1 MIKHFIDLDNFTKT
15 ELRNI
20 LSIAKQI
27 KKNQKKY
34 SNILNNKSLGL
45 LFEKESTRTRVSFN
59 IGMQKLGGNVI
70 ELDSKKIGFGKR
82 ESISDVLQTLS
93 QYIDVL
99 MIRNNSHE
107 ELVQCASYNKI
118 SIINGLSNYSHPC
131 QVLSDIF
138 TITEKLGKIENKQIT
153 WFGDFNNVLTSLIH
167 AAEIF
172 NFKLNILLP
181 KKIMEI
187 AKKNLCNKKLVY
199 SNFCYDFD
207 KALKNS
213 DCVMTDTWISMGEKK
228 SQSKLKMLK
237 KFQVNDI
244 IMKKAKKQ
252 AIFMHCLPAHRNEEV
267 TDSVI
272 DSNKSLVWEQAKNR
286 IYVQQSILYYLLKNV
301 KK

>member
-1 MIKHFIDLDNFTKT
+1 MMKHFIDLDNFTKT
-15 ELRNI
+15 ELKNI
-20 LSIAKQI
+20 LSFATKI

-70 ELDSKKIGFGKR
+70 ELDSEKIGFGKR
-82 ESISDVLQTLS
+82 ESISDVLQVLS

-99 MIRNNSHE
+99 MIRNNSHN
-107 ELVQCASYNKI
+107 ELVKCASYNKI

-138 TITEKLGKIENKQIT
+138 TITEKFGKIENKQIT
-153 WFGDFNNVLTSLIH
+153 WLGDFNNVLTSLIQ

-181 KKIMEI
+181 KEIEEQAKMKIGN
-187 AKKNLCNKKLVY
+187 KNLLN
-199 SNFCYDFD
+199 SNFCYNFD

-228 SQSKLKMLK
+228 SKSKIKLLQ
-237 KFQVNDI
+237 KFQVNDM
-244 IMKKAKKQ
+244 IMNKAKKN

-272 DSNKSLVWEQAKNR
+272 DSNKSLVWGQARNR
-286 IYVQQSILYYLLKNV
+286 MYVQQSILYYLFKDV
-301 KK
+301 RK

>member
-20 LSIAKQI
+20 LRFATKI

-34 SNILNNKSLGL
+34 SNILNTKSLGL

-70 ELDSKKIGFGKR
+70 ELDSKKIGFNKR
-82 ESISDVLQTLS
+82 ESISDVLQALS

-107 ELVQCASYNKI
+107 ELIQCASYNKI
-118 SIINGLSNYSHPC
+118 SIINGLTNYSHPC

-138 TITEKLGKIENKQIT
+138 TIIEKLGKIENKQIT
-153 WFGDFNNVLTSLIH
+153 WLGDFNNVLTSLIQ

-228 SQSKLKMLK
+228 SQSKIKSLQ
-237 KFQVNDI
+237 KFQVNDM

-286 IYVQQSILYYLLKNV
+286 MYVQQSILYYLLKNV

>member
-1 MIKHFIDLDNFTKT
+1 MIKHFLDLDNFTKK
-15 ELRNI
+15 ELINI
-20 LSIAKQI
+20 LSFANKI

-59 IGMQKLGGNVI
+59 IGMKKLGGNVI
-70 ELDSKKIGFGKR
+70 ELDNKKIGFGKR
-82 ESISDVLQTLS
+82 ESIADVLQALS

-99 MIRNNSHE
+99 MIRNNSHD
-107 ELVQCASYNKI
+107 ELVQCATYNKI

-138 TITEKLGKIENKQIT
+138 TITEKLGNIENKQIT
-153 WFGDFNNVLTSLIH
+153 WLGDFNNVLTSLMQ

-172 NFKLNILLP
+172 NFELNILMP
-181 KKIMEI
+181 KKIMEM
-187 AKKNLCNKKLVY
+187 AKKKLDNKKLVY

-207 KALKNS
+207 QALKDS

-228 SQSKLKMLK
+228 SQNKLKLLK
-237 KFQVNDI
+237 KFQVNDV
-244 IMKKAKKQ
+244 IMKKAKKE

-272 DSNKSLVWEQAKNR
+272 DSKKSLVWEQAKNR
-286 IYVQQSILYYLLKNV
+286 MYVQQSILCYLFNDVRK
-301 KK
+301 

>member
-1 MIKHFIDLDNFTKT
+1 MIKHFIDLDNFTKI

-20 LSIAKQI
+20 LSFASKI

-82 ESISDVLQTLS
+82 ESVSDVLQALS

-107 ELVQCASYNKI
+107 ELVQCATYNKI

-138 TITEKLGKIENKQIT
+138 TITEKLGKIEKKQIT
-153 WFGDFNNVLTSLIH
+153 WLGDFNNVLNSLIH

-172 NFKLNILLP
+172 NFKLNILMP
-181 KKIMEI
+181 KQIMKI
-187 AKKNLCNKKLVY
+187 AKKKLNNKKLVY

-267 TDSVI
+267 TDSVM

-286 IYVQQSILYYLLKNV
+286 IYVQQSILYYLLKDV

>member
-1 MIKHFIDLDNFTKT
+1 MIKHFIDLDNFTKK
-15 ELRNI
+15 ELR
-20 LSIAKQI
+20 
-27 KKNQKKY
+27 
-34 SNILNNKSLGL
+34 NILNNKSLGL

-59 IGMQKLGGNVI
+59 IGMKKLGGNVI
-70 ELDSKKIGFGKR
+70 ELDNKKIGFGKR
-82 ESISDVLQTLS
+82 ESIQDVLQTLS

-99 MIRNNSHE
+99 MIRNNSHD

-138 TITEKLGKIENKQIT
+138 TIIEKLGKIENKQIT
-153 WFGDFNNVLTSLIH
+153 WLGDFNNVLISLIQ

-172 NFKLNILLP
+172 SFKLNILLP
-181 KKIMEI
+181 KKIMEM
-187 AKKNLCNKKLVY
+187 AKKKLDNKKLVY
-199 SNFCYDFD
+199 SNFCYNFD
-207 KALKNS
+207 QALKNS
-213 DCVMTDTWISMGEKK
+213 DCVMTDVWISMGEKK
-228 SQSKLKMLK
+228 SQSKINLLK

-252 AIFMHCLPAHRNEEV
+252 AIFMHCLPVHRNEEV

-286 IYVQQSILYYLLKNV
+286 MYVQQSILYYLFKDV
-301 KK
+301 RK

>member
-20 LSIAKQI
+20 LIFATKI

-59 IGMQKLGGNVI
+59 IGMQQLGGNVI

-82 ESISDVLQTLS
+82 ESISDVLQVLS

-107 ELVQCASYNKI
+107 ALVQCATYNKI

-138 TITEKLGKIENKQIT
+138 TITEKLGKIQNKQVT
-153 WFGDFNNVLTSLIH
+153 WLGDFNNVLTSLIQ

-237 KFQVNDI
+237 KFQVNDT

-272 DSNKSLVWEQAKNR
+272 DSNKSLVWEQVKNR
-286 IYVQQSILYYLLKNV
+286 MYVQQSILYYLLKNV

>member
-1 MIKHFIDLDNFTKT
+1 MIKHFIDLDNFNKT

-20 LSIAKQI
+20 LNFAIKI

-34 SNILNNKSLGL
+34 SNILSNKSLGL
-45 LFEKESTRTRVSFN
+45 LFEKESTRTRTSFN

-82 ESISDVLQTLS
+82 ESIPDVLQALS

-99 MIRNNSHE
+99 MIRNNSHK

-131 QVLSDIF
+131 QVLSDVF

-153 WFGDFNNVLTSLIH
+153 WLGDFNNVLTSLIQ

-172 NFKLNILLP
+172 KFKLNILMP
-181 KKIMEI
+181 KKIMEM
-187 AKKNLCNKKLVY
+187 AKKKLDNKKLVY
-199 SNFCYDFD
+199 SNLCYNFD

-228 SQSKLKMLK
+228 SQNKLSSLK

-244 IMKKAKKQ
+244 IMNKAKKQ

-272 DSNKSLVWEQAKNR
+272 DSDKSLVWEQAKNR
-286 IYVQQSILYYLLKNV
+286 MYVQQSILYYLLKDVRN
-301 KK
+301 

>member
-20 LSIAKQI
+20 LSFATKI
-27 KKNQKKY
+27 KKNQKRY

-45 LFEKESTRTRVSFN
+45 LFAKESTRTRVSFN
-59 IGMQKLGGNVI
+59 IGIQKLGGNAI

-82 ESISDVLQTLS
+82 ETISDILQTLS

-153 WFGDFNNVLTSLIH
+153 WLGDFNNVLTSLIH

-172 NFKLNILLP
+172 NFKLNILIP
-181 KKIMEI
+181 KKIMEM
-187 AKKNLCNKKLVY
+187 AKKKLDNKKLVN

-286 IYVQQSILYYLLKNV
+286 MYVQQSILYYCIK
-301 KK
+301 

>member
-1 MIKHFIDLDNFTKT
+1 MIKHFIDLDTFTKT

-20 LSIAKQI
+20 LNFAAKI

-34 SNILNNKSLGL
+34 LNILNNKSLGL

-82 ESISDVLQTLS
+82 VSVSDVLQTLS

-107 ELVQCASYNKI
+107 ELVQCATYNKI

-131 QVLSDIF
+131 QVLADIF
-138 TITEKLGKIENKQIT
+138 TINEKLGKIENKQVT
-153 WFGDFNNVLTSLIH
+153 WLGDYNNVLTSLIQ

-172 NFKLNILLP
+172 NFKLNILIP
-181 KKIMEI
+181 KKIMKM
-187 AKKNLCNKKLVY
+187 AKKKLNNKKLAN

-286 IYVQQSILYYLLKNV
+286 MYVQQSILYYLLKNV

>member
-20 LSIAKQI
+20 LNFAAKI

-59 IGMQKLGGNVI
+59 IGMQQLGGNVI

-82 ESISDVLQTLS
+82 ESISDVLQVLS

-107 ELVQCASYNKI
+107 ELIQCATYNKI

-131 QVLSDIF
+131 QVLADIF
-138 TITEKLGKIENKQIT
+138 TITEKLGMIENKQVT
-153 WFGDFNNVLTSLIH
+153 WLGDYNNVLTSLIQ

-172 NFKLNILLP
+172 NFKLNILIP

-187 AKKNLCNKKLVY
+187 AKKKLYNKKLVN

-228 SQSKLKMLK
+228 SQSKIKSLQ
-237 KFQVNDI
+237 KFQVNDM

-286 IYVQQSILYYLLKNV
+286 MYVQQSILYYLIKDV

>member
-1 MIKHFIDLDNFTKT
+1 MIKHFIDLDNFTKI

-20 LSIAKQI
+20 LNFATKI

-82 ESISDVLQTLS
+82 ESTSDVLQALS

-131 QVLSDIF
+131 QVLSDIL

-153 WFGDFNNVLTSLIH
+153 WLGDFNNVLTSLIH

-172 NFKLNILLP
+172 NFKLNILMP

-187 AKKNLCNKKLVY
+187 ANKKLDNKKLVN

-286 IYVQQSILYYLLKNV
+286 IYVQQSILYYLLKDV

>member
-20 LSIAKQI
+20 LSFATKI

-34 SNILNNKSLGL
+34 LNILSNKSLGL

-59 IGMQKLGGNVI
+59 IGMQKLGGNAI

-82 ESISDVLQTLS
+82 ESISDILQTLS

-153 WFGDFNNVLTSLIH
+153 WLGDFNNVLTSLIQ

-172 NFKLNILLP
+172 NFKLNILMP
-181 KKIMEI
+181 KKIMEM
-187 AKKNLCNKKLVY
+187 AKKQLYNKKLLY

-228 SQSKLKMLK
+228 SVTKKKLFKN
-237 KFQVNDI
+237 FQVTEEIFNFT
-244 IMKKAKKQ
+244 KKKVF
-252 AIFMHCLPAHRNEEV
+252 FMHCLPAHRNEEV
-267 TDSVI
+267 TESVI
-272 DSNKSLVWEQAKNR
+272 DGPKSIVWQQAHNR
-286 IYVQQSILYYLLKNV
+286 MYVQQSILNYILDI
-301 KK
+301 

>member
-1 MIKHFIDLDNFTKT
+1 
-15 ELRNI
+15 
-20 LSIAKQI
+20 
-27 KKNQKKY
+27 
-34 SNILNNKSLGL
+34 
-45 LFEKESTRTRVSFN
+45 
-59 IGMQKLGGNVI
+59 MQKLGGNTI
-70 ELDSKKIGFGKR
+70 ELDSKKIGFGTR
-82 ESISDVLQTLS
+82 ESASDVLQALS

-107 ELVQCASYNKI
+107 ELVQCAAYNKI

-138 TITEKLGKIENKQIT
+138 TITEKLGKIQNKQVT
-153 WFGDFNNVLTSLIH
+153 WLGDFNNVLTSLIH

-172 NFKLNILLP
+172 NFKLNILIP
-181 KKIMEI
+181 KKIMEM
-187 AKKNLCNKKLVY
+187 AKKKLDNKKLVN

-237 KFQVNDI
+237 KFQVNDT

-286 IYVQQSILYYLLKNV
+286 MYVQQSILCYLFKNV

>member
-20 LSIAKQI
+20 LSFATKI

-70 ELDSKKIGFGKR
+70 ELDSKKIGFAKR
-82 ESISDVLQTLS
+82 ESASDVLQALS

-107 ELVQCASYNKI
+107 ELVQSAAYNKI
-118 SIINGLSNYSHPC
+118 SIINGLSNHSHPC

-138 TITEKLGKIENKQIT
+138 TITEKLGKIENKQVT
-153 WFGDFNNVLTSLIH
+153 WLGDFNNVLTSLIH

-172 NFKLNILLP
+172 NFKLNILIP
-181 KKIMEI
+181 KKIMKM
-187 AKKNLCNKKLVY
+187 AKKKLDNKKLVN
-199 SNFCYDFD
+199 SNFCDDFD
-207 KALKNS
+207 RALKNS

-286 IYVQQSILYYLLKNV
+286 IYVQQSILYYLLKDV

>member
-1 MIKHFIDLDNFTKT
+1 MIKHFIDLDNFNKT

-20 LSIAKQI
+20 LNFAIKI

-34 SNILNNKSLGL
+34 SNILSNKSLGL
-45 LFEKESTRTRVSFN
+45 LFEKESTRTRTSFN

-107 ELVQCASYNKI
+107 ELVQCAAYNKI

-153 WFGDFNNVLTSLIH
+153 WLGDFNNVLTSLIQ

-172 NFKLNILLP
+172 KFKLNILMP
-181 KKIMEI
+181 KKIMEM
-187 AKKNLCNKKLVY
+187 AKKKLDNKKLVY
-199 SNFCYDFD
+199 SNLCYNFD

-228 SQSKLKMLK
+228 SQNKLSSLK

-244 IMKKAKKQ
+244 IMNKAKKQ

-272 DSNKSLVWEQAKNR
+272 DSDKSLVWEQAKNR
-286 IYVQQSILYYLLKNV
+286 MYVQQSILYYLLKDVRN
-301 KK
+301 

>member
-1 MIKHFIDLDNFTKT
+1 M
-15 ELRNI
+15 
-20 LSIAKQI
+20 
-27 KKNQKKY
+27 
-34 SNILNNKSLGL
+34 GL
-45 LFEKESTRTRVSFN
+45 LFEKESIRTRVSFN
-59 IGMQKLGGNVI
+59 IGMKKLGGNVI

-99 MIRNNSHE
+99 MIRNNSHD

-118 SIINGLSNYSHPC
+118 NIINGLSNYSHPC

-153 WFGDFNNVLTSLIH
+153 WLGDFNNVLTSLIH

-172 NFKLNILLP
+172 NFKLNILMP
-181 KKIMEI
+181 KKIMEM
-187 AKKNLCNKKLVY
+187 AKKKLDNKKLVY

-207 KALKNS
+207 KALKKT

-244 IMKKAKKQ
+244 IMQKTKKQ

-267 TDSVI
+267 TDTVI
-272 DSNKSLVWEQAKNR
+272 DSNKSLVWVQAKNR
-286 IYVQQSILYYLLKNV
+286 MYVQQSILYYLLKNV

>member
-20 LSIAKQI
+20 LNFAAKI

-34 SNILNNKSLGL
+34 SNILNNKSLGI

-59 IGMQKLGGNVI
+59 IGIQKLGGNAI

-82 ESISDVLQTLS
+82 ETISDILQTLS

-153 WFGDFNNVLTSLIH
+153 WLGDFNNVLTSLIQ

-228 SQSKLKMLK
+228 SQSKLKILK
-237 KFQVNDI
+237 KFQVNDA

-252 AIFMHCLPAHRNEEV
+252 ALFMHCLPAHRNEEV

-286 IYVQQSILYYLLKNV
+286 MYVQQSILCYLFKNV

>member
-20 LSIAKQI
+20 LNFAAKM

-59 IGMQKLGGNVI
+59 IGIQKLGGNAI

-82 ESISDVLQTLS
+82 ESISDILQTLS

-138 TITEKLGKIENKQIT
+138 TITEKLGKIENKQVT
-153 WFGDFNNVLTSLIH
+153 WLGDFNNVLTSLIH

-172 NFKLNILLP
+172 NFKLNILMP
-181 KKIMEI
+181 KKII
-187 AKKNLCNKKLVY
+187 KKAKKELNNKKLVY

-207 KALKNS
+207 EALKNS

-228 SQSKLKMLK
+228 SKSKIKLLQR
-237 KFQVNDI
+237 FQVNDM
-244 IMKKAKKQ
+244 IMKKTKKQ
-252 AIFMHCLPAHRNEEV
+252 AVFMHCLPAHRNEEV

-286 IYVQQSILYYLLKNV
+286 MYVQQSILYYLLKNV

>member
-1 MIKHFIDLDNFTKT
+1 MIKHFIDLDNFNKT

-20 LSIAKQI
+20 LNFAIKI

-34 SNILNNKSLGL
+34 SNILSNKSLGL
-45 LFEKESTRTRVSFN
+45 LFEKESTRTRTSFN

-82 ESISDVLQTLS
+82 ESIPDVLQALS

-99 MIRNNSHE
+99 MIRNNSHK

-131 QVLSDIF
+131 QVLSDVF

-153 WFGDFNNVLTSLIH
+153 WLGDFNNVLTSLIQ

-172 NFKLNILLP
+172 KFKLNILMP
-181 KKIMEI
+181 KKIMEM
-187 AKKNLCNKKLVY
+187 AKKKLDNKKLVY
-199 SNFCYDFD
+199 SNLCYNFD

-228 SQSKLKMLK
+228 SQSKLKLLK
-237 KFQVNDI
+237 KFQVNDV
-244 IMKKAKKQ
+244 IMKKAKKE

-272 DSNKSLVWEQAKNR
+272 DSKKSLVWEQAKNR
-286 IYVQQSILYYLLKNV
+286 MYVQQSILYYLLKDVRN
-301 KK
+301 

>member
-1 MIKHFIDLDNFTKT
+1 MIKHFIDLDNFTKI

-20 LSIAKQI
+20 LNFAAKI

-82 ESISDVLQTLS
+82 ETISDILQTLS

-153 WFGDFNNVLTSLIH
+153 WLGDFNNVLTSLIQ

-187 AKKNLCNKKLVY
+187 AKKNLGNKKFVY

-228 SQSKLKMLK
+228 SKNKIKLLQ
-237 KFQVNDI
+237 KFQVNDM

-272 DSNKSLVWEQAKNR
+272 DSNKSLVWEQVKNR
-286 IYVQQSILYYLLKNV
+286 MYVQQSILYYLLKNV
-301 KK
+301 KN

>member
-1 MIKHFIDLDNFTKT
+1 MIKHFIDLDDFSKI

-20 LSIAKQI
+20 LNFATKI

-45 LFEKESTRTRVSFN
+45 LFTKESTRTRVSFN

-82 ESISDVLQTLS
+82 ESISDVIQTLS

-138 TITEKLGKIENKQIT
+138 TIIEKLGKIENKQIT
-153 WFGDFNNVLTSLIH
+153 WLGDFNNVLTSLIH

-172 NFKLNILLP
+172 NFKLNILIP
-181 KKIMEI
+181 KKIMEM
-187 AKKNLCNKKLVY
+187 AKKKLGNKKLVY
-199 SNFCYDFD
+199 SNFCYDFN

-228 SQSKLKMLK
+228 SKSKIKLLQ

-244 IMKKAKKQ
+244 IMQKTKKQ

-286 IYVQQSILYYLLKNV
+286 MYVQQSILYYLLKNV
-301 KK
+301 KN

>member
-1 MIKHFIDLDNFTKT
+1 MIKHFIDLDNFTKK

-20 LSIAKQI
+20 LIFATKI

-59 IGMQKLGGNVI
+59 IGMKKLGGNVI
-70 ELDSKKIGFGKR
+70 ELDNKKIGFGKR
-82 ESISDVLQTLS
+82 ESIQDVLQTLS

-99 MIRNNSHE
+99 MIRNNSHD

-138 TITEKLGKIENKQIT
+138 TIIEKLGKIENKQIT
-153 WFGDFNNVLTSLIH
+153 WLGDFNNVLISLIQ

-172 NFKLNILLP
+172 SFKLNILLP
-181 KKIMEI
+181 KKIMEM
-187 AKKNLCNKKLVY
+187 AKKKLDNKKLVY
-199 SNFCYDFD
+199 SNFCYNFD
-207 KALKNS
+207 QALKNS
-213 DCVMTDTWISMGEKK
+213 DCVMTDAWISMGEKK
-228 SQSKLKMLK
+228 SQSKINLLK

-252 AIFMHCLPAHRNEEV
+252 AIFMHCLPVHRNEEV

-286 IYVQQSILYYLLKNV
+286 MYVQQSILYYLFKDV
-301 KK
+301 RK

>member
-1 MIKHFIDLDNFTKT
+1 MIKHFIDLNNFTKT

-20 LSIAKQI
+20 LSFATKI

-45 LFEKESTRTRVSFN
+45 LFEKESIRTRVSFN
-59 IGMQKLGGNVI
+59 IGMQKLGGSVM

-82 ESISDVLQTLS
+82 ESISDVLQALS

-107 ELVQCASYNKI
+107 ELVQCATYNKI

-138 TITEKLGKIENKQIT
+138 TITEKLGKIENKQVT
-153 WFGDFNNVLTSLIH
+153 WLGDFNNVLTSLIH

-181 KKIMEI
+181 KKIMEM
-187 AKKNLCNKKLVY
+187 AKKKLDNKKLVN

-286 IYVQQSILYYLLKNV
+286 MYVQQSILYYLLKDV

>member
-20 LSIAKQI
+20 LSFATKI

-82 ESISDVLQTLS
+82 ESASDVLQALS

-107 ELVQCASYNKI
+107 ELVQCATYNKI

-138 TITEKLGKIENKQIT
+138 TITEKLGKIENKQVT
-153 WFGDFNNVLTSLIH
+153 WLGDFNNVLTSLIH

-172 NFKLNILLP
+172 NFKLNILIP
-181 KKIMEI
+181 KKIMEM
-187 AKKNLCNKKLVY
+187 AKKKLDNKKLVN

-286 IYVQQSILYYLLKNV
+286 MYVQQSILYYLLKDV

>member
-1 MIKHFIDLDNFTKT
+1 MIKHFVDLDNFTKT

-20 LSIAKQI
+20 LSFATKI

-59 IGMQKLGGNVI
+59 IGMQQLGGNVI

-82 ESISDVLQTLS
+82 ESISDVLQVLS

-107 ELVQCASYNKI
+107 ELVQCATYNKI

-138 TITEKLGKIENKQIT
+138 TITEKLGKIENKQVT
-153 WFGDFNNVLTSLIH
+153 WLGDFNNVLTSLIH

-172 NFKLNILLP
+172 NFKLNILMP
-181 KKIMEI
+181 KKII
-187 AKKNLCNKKLVY
+187 KKAKKELNNKKLVY
-199 SNFCYDFD
+199 SNFCYNFD
-207 KALKNS
+207 EALKNT

-228 SQSKLKMLK
+228 SKSKIKLLQR
-237 KFQVNDI
+237 FQVNDM
-244 IMKKAKKQ
+244 IMKKTKKQ
-252 AIFMHCLPAHRNEEV
+252 AVFMHCLPAHRNEEV

-272 DSNKSLVWEQAKNR
+272 DSNRSLVWEQAKNR

>member
-1 MIKHFIDLDNFTKT
+1 MIKHFIDLDNFNKS
-15 ELRNI
+15 ELKKI
-20 LSIAKQI
+20 LSLAFKI

-82 ESISDVLQTLS
+82 ESVSDVLQALS

-107 ELVQCASYNKI
+107 ELVQCATYNKI

-138 TITEKLGKIENKQIT
+138 TITEKLGKIENKQVT
-153 WFGDFNNVLTSLIH
+153 WLGDFNNVLTSLIH

-172 NFKLNILLP
+172 NFKLNILIP
-181 KKIMEI
+181 KKIMKM
-187 AKKNLCNKKLVY
+187 AKIKLDNKKLVN

-286 IYVQQSILYYLLKNV
+286 MYVQQSILYYLLKDV

>member
-20 LSIAKQI
+20 LRFAAKI

-34 SNILNNKSLGL
+34 SNILNTKSLGL

-59 IGMQKLGGNVI
+59 IGMKKLGGNVI

-99 MIRNNSHE
+99 MIRNNSHS
-107 ELVQCASYNKI
+107 ELVKCASYNKI

-138 TITEKLGKIENKQIT
+138 TISEKLGKIENKQIT
-153 WFGDFNNVLTSLIH
+153 WLGDFNNVLTSLIQ

-172 NFKLNILLP
+172 NFKLNILMP
-181 KKIMEI
+181 KKIMNM
-187 AKKNLCNKKLVY
+187 AKKKLDNKKLAY
-199 SNFCYDFD
+199 SNFYYNFD

-213 DCVMTDTWISMGEKK
+213 DCVMTDAWISMGEKK
-228 SQSKLKMLK
+228 SQSKLKLLK

-286 IYVQQSILYYLLKNV
+286 MYVQQSILYYLFKNV
-301 KK
+301 RK

>member
-20 LSIAKQI
+20 LSFATKI

-82 ESISDVLQTLS
+82 ESASDVLQALS

-107 ELVQCASYNKI
+107 ELVQCAAYNKI

-138 TITEKLGKIENKQIT
+138 TITEKLGKIENKQVT
-153 WFGDFNNVLTSLIH
+153 WLGDFNNVLTSLIH

-172 NFKLNILLP
+172 NFKLNILII
-181 KKIMEI
+181 KKIMEM
-187 AKKNLCNKKLVY
+187 AKKKLDNKKLVY

-286 IYVQQSILYYLLKNV
+286 IYVQQSILYYLLKDV

>member
-1 MIKHFIDLDNFTKT
+1 MIKHFIDLDDFSKI

-20 LSIAKQI
+20 LNFATKI
-27 KKNQKKY
+27 KKNQSKY

-59 IGMQKLGGNVI
+59 IGMQQLGGNVI

-82 ESISDVLQTLS
+82 ESISDVLQVLS

-107 ELVQCASYNKI
+107 ELVQCATYNKI

-131 QVLSDIF
+131 QVLADIF
-138 TITEKLGKIENKQIT
+138 TINEKLGKIENKQVT
-153 WFGDFNNVLTSLIH
+153 WLGDYNNVLTSLIQ

-172 NFKLNILLP
+172 NFKLNILIP

-187 AKKNLCNKKLVY
+187 AKKKLYNKKLVN

-228 SQSKLKMLK
+228 SQSKLKILK
-237 KFQVNDI
+237 KFQVNNI

-286 IYVQQSILYYLLKNV
+286 MYVQQSILYYLLKNV